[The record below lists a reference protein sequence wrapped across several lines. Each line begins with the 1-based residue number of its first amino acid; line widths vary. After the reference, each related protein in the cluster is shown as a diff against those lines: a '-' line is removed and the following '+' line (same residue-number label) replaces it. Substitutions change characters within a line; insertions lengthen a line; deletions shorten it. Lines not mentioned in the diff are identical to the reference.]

1 MSEPYLEKTATEPLP
16 EVVLEQRS
24 RFSLVWLI
32 PLVALTIGAW
42 LAYKTYSE
50 QGPTITITF
59 STAEGLEAGKTKLK
73 YKNVEFGQIDHI
85 TLNEDLS
92 QVIVTAKLVKGAE
105 RYLTDKTRFWVE
117 RARVSAGQVSGLST
131 LFAGAYIAIDPV
143 TEGQR
148 AYAFKGLET
157 PPPITADTP
166 GSRFTLRAAELG
178 SLDIGSPVYFRAIKV
193 GQVTSYRLANNGQD
207 VEIKIFINAPHDQ
220 LVHADTRFW
229 NASGLDVTLDASGVK
244 IDTASVVSLM
254 IGGVAFETPVSLETG
269 QPAEP
274 STVFQLYPNRQ
285 SIKEGSY
292 VRKSYWLL
300 HFTSSVRGLTVGA
313 PVEYR
318 GIRIGQVID
327 IKLELDLN
335 EVIARIPVLIEIESD
350 RLRWIGNAPD
360 YDNEREFKKFQKH
373 LWNQLVAKGLR
384 AQLKTGNLLT
394 GALIVDLDVYPDAPA
409 QTIVWGKSY
418 PELPTVPTSLE
429 EIRNV
434 LTRILEKLQRLP
446 LEEIGE
452 DLRKSLASLRQTA
465 AETEKLTRTLNT
477 SALPEVTATLDR
489 LQKTLAAAEKS
500 LQAGEKTLITAE
512 ETLSKDSPL
521 QRETQRTLKEL
532 SAAARSFRLLMD
544 YLERHPEALIQ
555 GKTR

>member
-1 MSEPYLEKTATEPLP
+1 MSEPHTEQRPTEALP
-16 EVVLEQRS
+16 DAVLEQRS

-32 PLVALTIGAW
+32 PLVALAIGAW

-59 STAEGLEAGKTKLK
+59 STADGLEAGKTKLK
-73 YKNVEFGQIDHI
+73 YKNVEFGQVDHI

-92 QVIVTAKLVKGAE
+92 QVVVTAKLVKGAE
-105 RYLTDKTRFWVE
+105 RFLTETTRFWIE

-143 TEGQR
+143 IEGRR
-148 AYAFKGLET
+148 ADAFRGLET
-157 PPPITADTP
+157 PPPITANTL
-166 GSRFTLRAAELG
+166 GSRFTLRATELG
-178 SLDIGSPVYFRAIKV
+178 SLDIGSPIYFRAIRV
-193 GQVTSYRLANNGQD
+193 GQVTSYRLDDNGQG
-207 VEIKIFINAPHDQ
+207 VEIKIFINAPHDR
-220 LVHADTRFW
+220 LVRADTRFW
-229 NASGLDVTLDASGVK
+229 NASGLNVTLDASGVK

-269 QPAEP
+269 QPVEP
-274 STVFQLYPNRQ
+274 GAIFQLYPNRQ
-285 SIKEGSY
+285 SIKDGSY

-327 IKLELDLN
+327 IKLELDLD

-360 YDNEREFKKFQKH
+360 YGHEQEFKKFQKH
-373 LWNQLVAKGLR
+373 LWDQLVAKGLR

-394 GALIVDLDVYPDAPA
+394 GALIVDLDVYPEAPA
-409 QTIVWGKSY
+409 RTINWGKSY

-429 EIRNV
+429 EIRN
-434 LTRILEKLQRLP
+434 
-446 LEEIGE
+446 
-452 DLRKSLASLRQTA
+452 
-465 AETEKLTRTLNT
+465 
-477 SALPEVTATLDR
+477 
-489 LQKTLAAAEKS
+489 
-500 LQAGEKTLITAE
+500 
-512 ETLSKDSPL
+512 
-521 QRETQRTLKEL
+521 
-532 SAAARSFRLLMD
+532 
-544 YLERHPEALIQ
+544 
-555 GKTR
+555 